1 MKSKIGFAIKYFGL
15 NSIFLLFLVLM
26 YQQNFIRIQP
36 DYFRFIIASDLLVIL
51 FSLSIILP
59 AIGGKSEMFVLQFLI
74 LTVLQLLFML
84 TICAYEVYNWGA
96 KEQFAIIMQ
105 LIPFIFL
112 LVVQTSLLYSNIR
125 KKDSTLG

>member
-1 MKSKIGFAIKYFGL
+1 MKSKVGFGIKYFGL
-15 NSIFLLFLVLM
+15 NTIFLIFLVLM
-26 YQQNFIRIQP
+26 YQQNIIRIQP

-51 FSLSIILP
+51 FSFSIILP

-125 KKDSTLG
+125 KKDSTLK